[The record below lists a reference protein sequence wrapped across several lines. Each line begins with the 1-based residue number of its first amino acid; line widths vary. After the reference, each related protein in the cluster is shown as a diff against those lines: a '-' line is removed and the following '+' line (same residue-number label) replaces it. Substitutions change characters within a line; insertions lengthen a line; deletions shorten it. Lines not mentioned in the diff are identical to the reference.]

1 MASLGSVT
9 STALTGGDAPVFEG
23 VAKEVQAGVEAANK
37 SSNAQVAAMSKEV
50 AELKDLI
57 TELLTA
63 QKVNATVA
71 EVDEASAEAPAD
83 AVAKPEEPVLN
94 DTAGVTKAKAKAK

>member
-23 VAKEVQAGVEAANK
+23 VAKEVQAGVEAGVEAANK
-37 SSNAQVAAMSKEV
+37 SSNAQVTAMSKEV

-57 TELLTA
+57 TELLAA

-71 EVDEASAEAPAD
+71 EVDEAPAD
-83 AVAKPEEPVLN
+83 KVAEPKEPVLN
-94 DTAGVTKAKAKAK
+94 DTAGVTKAKAK

>member
-37 SSNAQVAAMSKEV
+37 SSNAQVTAMSKEV

-71 EVDEASAEAPAD
+71 EVDEAPAD
-83 AVAKPEEPVLN
+83 EVAKPEEPVLN

>member
-71 EVDEASAEAPAD
+71 EVDEASAD